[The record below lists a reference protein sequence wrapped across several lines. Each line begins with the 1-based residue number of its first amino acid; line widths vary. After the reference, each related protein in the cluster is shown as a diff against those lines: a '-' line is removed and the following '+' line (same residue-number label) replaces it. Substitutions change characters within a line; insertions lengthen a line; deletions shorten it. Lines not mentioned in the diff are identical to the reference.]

1 MLGMQHG
8 GPIGYTPLQLG
19 QVFEDLEGGQYEIV
33 RKLGWA
39 TNSSVWLAKHKQY
52 APTLI
57 RSPLFST
64 Y

>member
-39 TNSSVWLAKHKQY
+39 TTQASGSQSTNSTPRL
-52 APTLI
+52 
-57 RSPLFST
+57 
-64 Y
+64 